1 MQLRDMLTKSFTE
14 SRGSLAL
21 APPTEE
27 KLVVR
32 AIGGTRVVVPWSV
45 LFEVS
50 VKELWHVA
58 LQR

>member
-1 MQLRDMLTKSFTE
+1 MLTKSFTE
-14 SRGSLAL
+14 TGGSLAL
-21 APPTEE
+21 DPHTEE

-50 VKELWHVA
+50 VKELRH
-58 LQR
+58 